1 MQRLLIFFFLSV
13 FSSIPVGIKA
23 QFGFEF
29 KNDIPVTVNG
39 NQLNNAW
46 GGGLNY
52 VQMSDFDFD
61 QDGDMDLFCF
71 DRSSNNIRVF
81 IHQTDNGHYY
91 TSAFNIQDLFPSD
104 LKYRATM
111 VDYNNDGKKDLF
123 TYGLNGLKVYK
134 NISNAIDGLQWQLE
148 SDLLYSQYPNNYSN
162 LAVSSADIPGI
173 VDVDK
178 DGDIDILTF
187 SMGGQHVEYHQNQS
201 IELYGHSDSLIFE
214 LKNECWGKFSEDVTT
229 NNIILND
236 PNSPCGSSVIPN
248 PELVENNS
256 FEKEVTRHAG
266 STLLAIDLDNS
277 GVLDLILGDVAYTN
291 LNLLINGGTQ
301 VNTDSPMVSSDP
313 NFPSNTTPVDMH
325 LFPAAFFIDVDFDGV
340 KDLIVGAN
348 AKAVSENEK
357 SIWFYKNHGTNELP
371 NFLFSTR
378 SFLQNEMIEHGS
390 GSIPTF
396 TDINEDGLEDLIVTN
411 LYRYKATLDKE
422 SSIAYYRNT
431 GTSSAPAFT
440 LVDDN
445 YLNIPGEN
453 FGFRS
458 VPAFGD
464 IDTDGDEDLLLGLE
478 DGTIV
483 YYRNE
488 SSGNGAVYS
497 IHTQSL
503 TDANSTVID
512 VGAYAFPQLF
522 DLDNDGL
529 KDLIIGNRAG
539 NIAYYKN
546 TGTASAFEFTLVNA
560 LLGNIDVS
568 TTSPDG
574 YATPLFFREGN
585 KLHLFCGSVDGKLI
599 YYDSIENNLSAGND
613 FRLVNASYLT
623 IDVQKYSSFFVND
636 INGNGELDLF
646 VGQDLGGIYHL
657 ESNPNS
663 SISLIENHVND
674 DIHIYPN
681 PAHEKIHIKSEVHG
695 LESMEIYSIDGK
707 IQLSQDVNSM
717 NTQMDISGLESGTY
731 ILLIKGKRATFF
743 SKRFV
748 KK

>member
-13 FSSIPVGIKA
+13 FSSIPEGVKA

-390 GSIPTF
+390 GSIPTL

-431 GTSSAPAFT
+431 GTSSAPTFT

-574 YATPLFFREGN
+574 YATPHFFREGN
-585 KLHLFCGSVDGKLI
+585 ELHLFCGSVDGKLI
-599 YYDSIENNLSAGND
+599 YYDSIENNLSAGNE

-663 SISLIENHVND
+663 SISLIENHLND

-681 PAHEKIHIKSEVHG
+681 PAHEKIHIKSEVHT
-695 LESMEIYSIDGK
+695 LQSIEIYSIDGK